1 MSNIA
6 LSTEQLHLL
15 HPIQRDLFLG
25 LVLENTGRDKATRK
39 IARCCL
45 DFLNG
50 NVAGYVQHVTSDEN
64 MKQVAA
70 RMNVAEALSI
80 LRAKKRNKK
89 GGKHP
94 KKQKEKKLRRRNYDE
109 EKKKQAAVPIDGNDI
124 TMGKGIQH
132 DFEDMANVPNF
143 FGVF

>member
-1 MSNIA
+1 MQQLPLVLSNIA
-6 LSTEQLHLL
+6 VSTEQLHLL
-15 HPIQRDLFLG
+15 HPTQRDLFLG
-25 LVLENTGRDKATRK
+25 LVLENAGGDKATRK

-50 NVAGYVQHVTSDEN
+50 IVAGYVQHVTSDEN

-94 KKQKEKKLRRRNYDE
+94 KKQKDKKLRGRN
-109 EKKKQAAVPIDGNDI
+109 
-124 TMGKGIQH
+124 
-132 DFEDMANVPNF
+132 
-143 FGVF
+143 